1 MYVSTSHLIFFFF
14 SHHSNCCCVFRVH
27 SISLSHFNMYHAM
40 SWQDKKHLLKILKRH
55 VNTPEKLKSM
65 YTLLHNLGDIDC
77 VKNRISPDKYQTV
90 LHRKHHGTA

>member
-1 MYVSTSHLIFFFF
+1 MYVSTSHLILFFLVIIVTVAVCSEF
-14 SHHSNCCCVFRVH
+14 N
-27 SISLSHFNMYHAM
+27 SISLSHFNMYVYHAM
-40 SWQDKKHLLKILKRH
+40 SWQDKKHLLKRH